1 MRASPFL
8 GWVQVGI
15 TSSLL
20 SSLVADTFGQT
31 KQVKDDVRAGVLSLV
46 EKERQGEMVDRD
58 LLKQVVDVS
67 IQ

>member
-1 MRASPFL
+1 
-8 GWVQVGI
+8 
-15 TSSLL
+15 
-20 SSLVADTFGQT
+20 LVADTFGQT